1 MKTLL
6 VLRHAKSSWK
16 DSSINDH
23 DRELNQRGRCNAPRM
38 GQLLRDEGLIPD
50 IILSS
55 TATRARETTEAVV
68 DSSGFHGEVQ
78 FSSAFYLAPSDVWI
92 EALVLLSQEYKR
104 VMIVGH
110 NPGLEI
116 LVEQLTGCEE
126 TFPTAA
132 LAHIQLMVDHW
143 TELSHQPMAQLVELW
158 RPKEL

>member
-23 DRELNQRGRCNAPRM
+23 DRELNQRGRYDAPRM
-38 GQLLRDEGLIPD
+38 GQLLRDEGLVPD

-55 TATRARETTEAVV
+55 TAMRARETTEAVV
-68 DSSGFHGEVQ
+68 DTSGFNGELQ
-78 FSSAFYLAPSDVWI
+78 FSSTFYLATSEVWI
-92 EALVLLSQEYKR
+92 EAIVLLSEEYKR

-116 LVEQLTGCEE
+116 LVDQLTGCEE
-126 TFPTAA
+126 PFPTAT
-132 LAHIQLMVDHW
+132 LAHIQLVVDHW
-143 TELSHQPMAQLVELW
+143 TELSRQPTAHLVELW

>member
-6 VLRHAKSSWK
+6 ILRHAKSSWK

-23 DRELNQRGRCNAPRM
+23 ERELNQRGRCNAPRM
-38 GQLLRDEGLIPD
+38 GQLLRDEGLVPD

-68 DSSGFHGEVQ
+68 DTSGFNGELQ
-78 FSSAFYLAPSDVWI
+78 FSSAFYLATADVWI
-92 EALVLLSQEYKR
+92 EAIVRLSEEYKR

-126 TFPTAA
+126 SFPTAT
-132 LAHIQLMVDHW
+132 LAYIQLEVDHW
-143 TELSHQPMAQLVELW
+143 TELSGQPIAHLVELW